1 MAKFKVY
8 AAKANKGVLDNGQ
21 EYDYT
26 RLGVM
31 FPVAGVN
38 ASGFDIV
45 YVDCGNSEVYHE
57 MQLGKIQYPVEME
70 LNFIQTVSPSGMI
83 KQYVQILEA
92 KK

>member
-8 AAKANKGVLDNGQ
+8 AAKANKGVLDNGT

-38 ASGFDIV
+38 ANGFDIV
-45 YVDCGNSEVYHE
+45 YVDCGDSEVYQE
-57 MQLGKIQYPVEME
+57 MQLGKVQFPVEME
-70 LNFIQTVSPSGMI
+70 LEFVQTVSPSGVI
-83 KQYVQILEA
+83 KQSVKFVET